1 MSQGWFGGKQKKTI
15 DISEREE
22 KKELNIWKQQQEI
35 NIPDI
40 EDHGEEQTEEKQEK
54 KAQRETLDTV
64 ILKVDNL
71 LELRRKLNP
80 NSMLDMDDDID
91 LGVLTEGMATMQDV
105 NEKNELW
112 EFQTLKNEISAT
124 VYPIFKKLTP
134 SRLQMYMEKQ
144 GQCRSNSKTPEILL

>member
-15 DISEREE
+15 DTSEREE

-40 EDHGEEQTEEKQEK
+40 EDHGEEQTEQKQEK

-64 ILKVDNL
+64 IMKVDNL

-80 NSMLDMDDDID
+80 NSMMDIDDDID

-124 VYPIFKKLTP
+124 VIFL
-134 SRLQMYMEKQ
+134 Y
-144 GQCRSNSKTPEILL
+144 